1 MPLGD
6 LSAGA
11 CLALGQQWMPGLMHH
26 KPLSTSNI
34 QMFAHFS
41 FLLGWVLNYKCF
53 TALVQDFNKRT
64 LLPPTIIFCTFLK
77 NLMGISV

>member
-1 MPLGD
+1 
-6 LSAGA
+6 
-11 CLALGQQWMPGLMHH
+11 MPGLMHH

-77 NLMGISV
+77 NLMGISVLTEAFRNLL